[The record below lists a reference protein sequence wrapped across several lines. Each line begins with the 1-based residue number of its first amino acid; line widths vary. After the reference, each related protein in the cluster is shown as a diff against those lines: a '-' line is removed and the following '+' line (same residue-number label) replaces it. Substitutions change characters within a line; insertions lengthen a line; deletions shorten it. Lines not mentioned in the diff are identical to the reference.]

1 MPLKIYIDFPLTPE
15 LLARLQ
21 EGARGHELIIPKK
34 PASVL
39 SLGDLEPSFYESDI
53 VFGQPETQA
62 IENAQSIKWIQVS
75 SSGIT
80 RYDTPEFRS
89 LMTNRGV
96 KVSNSAHVYNEACA
110 DHALSFMLAQSR
122 RLPQALASQA
132 PNGSDEWL
140 SIRSGGVPLRGQSVL
155 ILGYGAI
162 GRRVAALLAPFD
174 MQLTAFRRTP
184 RGDEGMPVI
193 GEAELPAALAAADHV
208 LNILPDSAATKCFFN
223 AERFAQFKPSSV
235 FYNIGRGTT
244 VDQDALVQ
252 ALENKQLREAW
263 LDVTDP
269 EPLPKDHALWQQANC
284 FITPHT
290 AGGFQGEAATCIDHF
305 LKNLARFESGEELLD
320 RVI

>member
-1 MPLKIYIDFPLTPE
+1 MPLKIYIDFPLTPD
-15 LLARLQ
+15 LLARIQ
-21 EGARGHELIIPKK
+21 KGTSGHELIIPEK

-39 SLGDLEPSFYESDI
+39 SLGEIDPAFYECDI
-53 VFGQPETQA
+53 VFGQPPTKA
-62 IENAQSIKWIQVS
+62 IENAKSIKWIQVS

-80 RYDTPEFRS
+80 RYDTPEFRG
-89 LMTNRGV
+89 LMTKRGV

-122 RLPQALASQA
+122 RLPQALASRA
-132 PNGSDEWL
+132 PNGSEEWL
-140 SIRSGGVPLRGQSVL
+140 AIRSGGVPLRGQNVL

-162 GRRVAALLAPFD
+162 GRRVAELLAPFD
-174 MQLTAFRRTP
+174 MQLTAYRRTP

-193 GEAELPAALAAADHV
+193 GEAELPAALAVADHV
-208 LNILPDSAATKCFFN
+208 LNILPDSDATKSFFN

-269 EPLPKDHALWQQANC
+269 EPLPDDHALWQQPSC

-305 LKNLARFESGEELLD
+305 LKNLARFEAGKELLD
-320 RVI
+320 QVI